1 MPVKRKRRR
10 SSDNLYVTTTTG
22 LPLGHLDLRTRQR
35 HDVPVA
41 WAEAFRA
48 EVDAW
53 LTEHGMPVLGAS
65 AIDAP
70 PPMLEAGA
78 TEDPGSTGRVPAT
91 VTHDEDLATHRAV
104 HGLVD
109 TASRARAESG
119 RGADRPH
126 LLRADGRQA
135 VAAALA
141 KLMAPT
147 TSLRR
152 GRGPRWHMLH
162 GVTMALDDEDVLLDH
177 VVVGPPGVFLVEVL
191 PHPGGMV
198 HIGTDS
204 LEVAEHRIDLDRR
217 RILAEEA
224 ELRLS
229 EALALEAGAEE
240 TLNPPPVSPVIAV
253 VGGTVGGGE
262 RPRGVLVSRVGHLP
276 RLLQAFGRRLSDEA
290 VDQTYAVARRGET
303 WTR

>member
-1 MPVKRKRRR
+1 MTVRRRKRRG
-10 SSDNLYVTTTTG
+10 SDNLYVTTTTG
-22 LPLGHLDLRTRQR
+22 LPLGHLDLLTRQR
-35 HDVPVA
+35 HDVPTA

-48 EVDAW
+48 EVDEW
-53 LTEHGMPVLGAS
+53 LFTHGMPALGAHPLETAS
-65 AIDAP
+65 T
-70 PPMLEAGA
+70 PMLESASPAPSG
-78 TEDPGSTGRVPAT
+78 GWVPAT
-91 VTHDEDLATHRAV
+91 VAPEEDLATHRPA

-109 TASRARAESG
+109 TATRARAESG

-135 VAAALA
+135 VASALA
-141 KLMAPT
+141 KLMGPT
-147 TSLRR
+147 ASFRR
-152 GRGPRWHMLH
+152 GRAPRWNMLH
-162 GVTMALDDEDVLLDH
+162 GVRMALDEEDVLLDH

-191 PHPGGMV
+191 THPGGRV
-198 HIGTDS
+198 TIGADS
-204 LEVAEHRIDLDRR
+204 LEVDASRIDLERR

-229 EALALEAGAEE
+229 EALAIEAGAES

-262 RPRGVLVSRVGHLP
+262 RPHGVLVSRVGHLP
-276 RLLQAFGRRLSDEA
+276 RLLQAFGRRLTDEA
-290 VDQTYAVARRGET
+290 VDQTYAVARRGDT